1 MDKSILV
8 VDDEPQILSAL
19 KRALRNQS
27 YSVLFAND
35 GDEALEI
42 LKQHEVALI
51 LSDYMMPG
59 ISGTELLAQA
69 EKIQPHT
76 IRIIL
81 SGHSDF
87 QTVMQSIKEGVVHK
101 FLAKP
106 WSNDVLIEQINKAL
120 ETGLYPEDNKE
131 AAPLVKD
138 KNSTVSSKK
147 TYEMTLTKAFK
158 ITEIAPELAKLF
170 EYNTLDICGKDF
182 STLFTVKSYQQHQ
195 AFLQEQESQQDSWQL
210 AFKKRIGLTQNNGFI
225 SLELAMSFFADKIVC
240 SITPIQGLAPK
251 GKGLD
256 SILDSIQGP
265 FLLIDKLGKIRKF
278 NQKLVDLYGE
288 FHAPKNN
295 ETLDGFIGACIE
307 KGAFPEAKQ
316 NCQQWL
322 TAFCLF
328 DEDANEHL
336 LKENSWIKVKATR
349 APEGAKILLHFDVT
363 QKKQMQLSLKTA
375 LDDAEQAKKEKA
387 DVIESVHKDIAMPM
401 KDQVLEPLEQ
411 LKGTDLSDK
420 QKDYLD
426 NAMESGS
433 KILSSIKD
441 ITNSNNE

>member
-59 ISGTELLAQA
+59 ISGTELLTQA

-120 ETGLYPEDNKE
+120 ETGFYPEDKKE
-131 AAPLVKD
+131 ADTLVRA
-138 KNSTVSSKK
+138 KNKSETFNK
-147 TYEMTLTKAFK
+147 TYEIALTKTYK
-158 ITEIAPELAKLF
+158 ITRIAPELAALF
-170 EYNTLDICGKDF
+170 KYNASDICGDDL
-182 STLFTVKSYQQHQ
+182 STLFTAKSYQQHQ
-195 AFLQEQESQQDSWQL
+195 TFLQEQNTHQDNWQL
-210 AFKKRIGLTQNNGFI
+210 PVKKRIGQTQHNGFI
-225 SLELAMSFFADKIVC
+225 SLELAMSFSADEIIC

-256 SILDSIQGP
+256 SILESIQGP
-265 FLLIDKLGKIRKF
+265 FLLIDKFGKIRKF

-288 FHAPKNN
+288 FHPPQKN
-295 ETLDGFIGACIE
+295 EALDDFIAACIE
-307 KGAFPEAKQ
+307 NGAFPEAKQ

-322 TAFCLF
+322 SEFCLF
-328 DEDANEHL
+328 DEEANEHL
-336 LKENSWIKVKATR
+336 LKANSWIKVKATR

-363 QKKQMQLSLKTA
+363 KKKQMQLSLKAA

-387 DVIESVHKDIAMPM
+387 DMIESVHKDIAQPM
-401 KDQVLEPLEQ
+401 KDQMLEPLEQ
-411 LKGTDLSDK
+411 LKETDLSDK

-433 KILSSIKD
+433 KILSSIND
-441 ITNSNNE
+441 ITNLNNE